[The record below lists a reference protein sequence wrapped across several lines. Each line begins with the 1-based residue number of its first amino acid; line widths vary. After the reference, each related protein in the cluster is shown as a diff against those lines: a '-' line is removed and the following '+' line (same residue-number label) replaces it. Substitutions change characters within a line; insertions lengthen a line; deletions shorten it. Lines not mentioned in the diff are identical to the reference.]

1 MKAIIP
7 WVLVIDVMIEMK
19 LQLRVQRSPTKIHE
33 RPSSELLPH
42 LASAG
47 EVSLSVSPVLSPY
60 QEYVRVDLL
69 TNPSTCRTSDFRRDQ
84 MAHGERYSRAI
95 QL

>member
-7 WVLVIDVMIEMK
+7 LVIVINEMIEMK
-19 LQLRVQRSPTKIHE
+19 LQLRVQRSTTKIPE

-60 QEYVRVDLL
+60 RKDVRVDLL
-69 TNPSTCRTSDFRRDQ
+69 TNPSTCRTSSIRRDQ
-84 MAHGERYSRAI
+84 TAHSERYSQAI
-95 QL
+95 KL